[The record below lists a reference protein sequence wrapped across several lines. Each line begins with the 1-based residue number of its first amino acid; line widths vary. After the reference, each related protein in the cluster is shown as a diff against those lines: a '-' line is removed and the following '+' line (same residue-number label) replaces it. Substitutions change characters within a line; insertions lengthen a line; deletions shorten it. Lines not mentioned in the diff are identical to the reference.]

1 MSQALTA
8 NRLSDGRVV
17 FLTTSGRWSP
27 ELCEARVAED
37 ADAQASLSA
46 LGEAAEAACEVV
58 GPYLIDVRHE
68 DDGLVAVEIR
78 EAIRANG
85 PTVQAGQF

>member
-1 MSQALTA
+1 MTQALTA

-17 FLTTSGRWSP
+17 FLTPSGDWSP
-27 ELCEARVAED
+27 SLGEARVA
-37 ADAQASLSA
+37 ADETEQAA
-46 LGEAAEAACEVV
+46 LLATGEQAETDCVVV
-58 GPYLIDVRHE
+58 GPYLIDVSQE
-68 DDGLVAVEIR
+68 DGETRAVEIR